1 MVRRFLVTA
10 VQGVLLTAVPAGQLI
25 CQDGG
30 LSVIL
35 KGNYTT
41 SSEIF
46 LNPNAADAFSRSQ
59 SFLVEGAFGYGLE
72 VRYRMP
78 GSMIAIGASV
88 EYLEASVDRTVA
100 IAFREGVPV
109 QDGYRVI
116 PVEVT
121 GYFVIPVST
130 RTFQLY
136 IGGGIGAYI
145 GERTFSLAGVEA
157 PTVDSQPG
165 FGIHVVAGVGYGIN
179 DWFSI
184 IGEMKFRDLQFQST
198 NDFPASRIQYGG
210 AVLNVNSEPFESKVH
225 TDGIVFQLGAALTI

>member
-1 MVRRFLVTA
+1 MVRRSLVTT
-10 VQGVLLTAVPAGQLI
+10 VLVSLLTAVPVGQLI

-46 LNPNAADAFSRSQ
+46 TNPTANDAFSRSQ
-59 SFLVEGAFGYGLE
+59 SFLVDGAFGYGVE
-72 VRYRMP
+72 VKYRIP
-78 GSMIAIGASV
+78 RSMIAVGASV
-88 EYLEASVDRTVA
+88 EYLEASLDRTVA

-109 QDGYRVI
+109 EDGYRVI

-121 GYFVIPVST
+121 GYFIIPFST
-130 RTFQLY
+130 RTFQVY
-136 IGGGIGAYI
+136 IGGGVGTYF
-145 GERTFSLAGVEA
+145 GKRTFRLAGVEA
-157 PTVDSQPG
+157 PTVDSRPG
-165 FGIHVVAGVGYGIN
+165 FGIHVVAGIGYGIN

-184 IGEMKFRDLQFQST
+184 IGEMKFRDLQFAST
-198 NDFPASRIQYGG
+198 NDFSDSRIQYGG

-225 TDGIVFQLGAALTI
+225 TDGIVFQLGAAFTI